1 MGLIEEHIEYFSILR
16 FQVRI
21 SDAEGRGLSNWS
33 DDFNVARSARF
44 CGAVMPTPTPAP
56 TPGPFPPTSPVRGV
70 AGDLWADVIIGKPDF
85 SQIAPK
91 SVVPFKVNNPTGVI
105 VDRSVEP
112 GRAYVWDSGNSRILG
127 IDLAKCYE
135 GSGPCSADIV
145 IGQPSGYDHAACNG
159 DNGLQ
164 RFPVRAVASADTLC
178 GIRDIAL
185 TPGEEHTFV
194 TMDVDRHGNL
204 YVPDSENHRILE
216 YESPT
221 EEDSVAD
228 RV

>member
-1 MGLIEEHIEYFSILR
+1 MNLTLPKRRVRTSAILVCSLLAAFLIWTHYWGSDVR
-16 FQVRI
+16 QVVEAQEPRPRI
-21 SDAEGRGLSNWS
+21 HS
-33 DDFNVARSARF
+33 
-44 CGAVMPTPTPAP
+44 PAP

-70 AGDLWADVIIGKPDF
+70 AGDLWADVILGKPDF
-85 SQIAPK
+85 AQMGDN
-91 SVVPFKVNNPTGVI
+91 SVVPFKVFNPGGVV
-105 VDRSVEP
+105 VDRTVDL
-112 GRAYVWDSGNSRILG
+112 GIAYVWDSGNSRILG

-135 GSGPCSADIV
+135 GSGHCSADFV
-145 IGQPSGYDHAACNG
+145 IGQPSGYDHSACNG